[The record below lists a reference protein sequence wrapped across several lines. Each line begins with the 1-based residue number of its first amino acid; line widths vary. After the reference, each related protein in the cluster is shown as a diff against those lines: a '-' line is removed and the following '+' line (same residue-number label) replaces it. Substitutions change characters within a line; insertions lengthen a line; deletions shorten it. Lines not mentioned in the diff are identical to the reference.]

1 MEKKWYIV
9 QAHANFEKKVAEFL
23 KERSEA
29 DGLSNFFGEV
39 YVPTETVVE
48 TRRGRKISSER
59 KIYPGYVFVEMHLT
73 DETLVFV
80 KNMPK
85 VSGFLGADKPSPL
98 TKDVIERVFEQMKE
112 GTERPR
118 PSIAFEVGEQVRVS
132 EGPFASLSGHVEEV
146 DDVRSRIKV
155 AVQILGRATPVEL
168 EYDQVEK
175 YN

>member
-1 MEKKWYIV
+1 
-9 QAHANFEKKVAEFL
+9 
-23 KERSEA
+23 
-29 DGLSNFFGEV
+29 
-39 YVPTETVVE
+39 
-48 TRRGRKISSER
+48 
-59 KIYPGYVFVEMHLT
+59 
-73 DETLVFV
+73 
-80 KNMPK
+80 
-85 VSGFLGADKPSPL
+85 
-98 TKDVIERVFEQMKE
+98 MKE

-146 DDVRSRIKV
+146 DDERSRIKV